1 MPKGTNRLL
10 IACYIC
16 LSIFYPTCVAGR
28 QGKSSHKGRGRHFL
42 TAEEVRQTEEK
53 RQREKEWKV
62 QNSSSV
68 NCTYT
73 SLYSTDN
80 SSVKRGLVRIQ
91 MNLRSQTMSQLV
103 ENLETCLLVMKMK
116 KFQVM
121 KMMN

>member
-68 NCTYT
+68 KTQT
-73 SLYSTDN
+73 VHILHST
-80 SSVKRGLVRIQ
+80 
-91 MNLRSQTMSQLV
+91 
-103 ENLETCLLVMKMK
+103 LLIIPA
-116 KFQVM
+116 
-121 KMMN
+121 